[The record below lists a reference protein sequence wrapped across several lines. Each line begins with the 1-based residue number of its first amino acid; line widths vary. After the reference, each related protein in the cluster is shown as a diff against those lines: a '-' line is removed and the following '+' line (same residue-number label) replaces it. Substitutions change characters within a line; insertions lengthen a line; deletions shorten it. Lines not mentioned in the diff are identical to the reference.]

1 MSSDL
6 TKRQRDVLSYII
18 ESTRERGFPPS
29 VREICQGVGLKSP
42 STVHSHLS
50 SLEQKGYIRRDP
62 SKGRAIEIV
71 LDDAGLSPVDFDDVV
86 AVPLV
91 GRVTAGTPILAVEN
105 IEEYLPLPRSLTR
118 GAQDGVFLLK
128 VEGSSMIDSGILDG
142 DTVVVRR
149 QNYADNGDIVVAMV
163 GDEEATVKR
172 FYREKDAVRLQPENR
187 SMEPIITRDV
197 TILGLVVGLFRL
209 V

>member
-1 MSSDL
+1 
-6 TKRQRDVLSYII
+6 
-18 ESTRERGFPPS
+18 
-29 VREICQGVGLKSP
+29 CHGVGLKSP

-71 LDDAGLSPVDFDDVV
+71 LNDAGLSPVNFDDVV

-91 GRVTAGTPILAVEN
+91 GRVTAGAPILAVEN

-118 GAQDGVFLLK
+118 GAEEGLFLLK
-128 VEGSSMIDSGILDG
+128 VEGSSMIEAGILDG

-149 QNYADNGDIVVAMV
+149 QNQAENGDIVVAMV

-172 FYREKDAVRLQPENR
+172 FYREKDTIRLQPENR

-197 TILGLVVGLFRL
+197 TILGLVVGLFRMI
-209 V
+209 

>member
-86 AVPLV
+86 AVPLL

-149 QNYADNGDIVVAMV
+149 QNHADNGDIVVAMV

>member
-149 QNYADNGDIVVAMV
+149 QNHADNGDIVVAMV